1 MPTRDPRYGN
11 TEVKTVPL
19 WPQNTTTDGAI
30 ARTFASWQI
39 DHLHGLG
46 ARSCAVL
53 DRFAIRLKQAEAQA
67 PALRAG
73 TTAKSQEQA
82 TARGSYIE

>member
-1 MPTRDPRYGN
+1 MGS
-11 TEVKTVPL
+11 ETVPL

-30 ARTFASWQI
+30 ALTFAACEI
-39 DHLHGLG
+39 HHVHGLG
-46 ARSCAVL
+46 ARSSAVL
-53 DRFAIRLKQAEAQA
+53 GRFAIRLKQAEAQA

>member
-1 MPTRDPRYGN
+1 MGAEN
-11 TEVKTVPL
+11 VPL

-30 ARTFASWQI
+30 ALTFAACEI
-39 DHLHGLG
+39 HHVHGLG
-46 ARSCAVL
+46 ARSSAVL
-53 DRFAIRLKQAEAQA
+53 DRFAIRLKHAEVHT
-67 PALRAG
+67 PALKAG